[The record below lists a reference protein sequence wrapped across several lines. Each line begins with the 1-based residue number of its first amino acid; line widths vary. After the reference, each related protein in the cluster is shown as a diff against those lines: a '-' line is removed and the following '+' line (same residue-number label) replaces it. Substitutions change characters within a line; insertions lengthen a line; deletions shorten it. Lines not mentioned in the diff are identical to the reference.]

1 MPQIAK
7 DQQALVVE
15 KKHAEFTVASVP
27 VPKPG
32 KDEVLVKVY
41 SSALNPVDWKIQKH
55 GWFVEEYPAVL
66 GTDIAGEVVQLGE
79 GVSESGLVGIGD
91 RVFFQGLYERNEYR
105 GFQQYT
111 LADVHTL
118 AKIPSNVTYDQASS
132 IPVALTAAYVALY
145 NATPH
150 GLGFV
155 PPVRPDGKGKYA
167 NTPIVIL
174 GGSSSVGQYAIQ
186 LAKLSG
192 FSPIITTS
200 SLKHEEWLKSQG
212 ATHVV
217 DRNSPLTAQE
227 AEKLASQPVLTVFD
241 AISGADTQ
249 EQAIDLVAPG
259 GRIAVVLDVVDAVKA
274 KAEAQNKTTVRVL
287 GLKTFTPDH
296 VEKLRE
302 FWANATKLLEDGD
315 LKPNKVEVLPN
326 GLIGIAEGLKRLEAN
341 KVSGAKLVAHPQ
353 ESSS

>member
-1 MPQIAK
+1 MAQIAK
-7 DQQALVVE
+7 DQQALVLE
-15 KKHAEFTVASVP
+15 EKHAEFTIDSIP

-32 KDEVLVKVY
+32 KDEVLVKIY
-41 SSALNPVDWKIQKH
+41 SSALNPVDWKVQKH
-55 GWFVEEYPAVL
+55 GLYVENYPAVL

-91 RVFFQGLYERNEYR
+91 RVFFQGAFDGNEYR
-105 GFQQYT
+105 GFQQYA

-118 AKIPSNVTYDQASS
+118 AKIPSNVTYDQAAT
-132 IPVALTAAYVALY
+132 IPVAITAAYVGLY
-145 NATPH
+145 NAAPH

-155 PPVRPDGKGKYA
+155 PPVRPDGKDKYA

-192 FSPIITTS
+192 FNPIITTS

-217 DRNSPLTAQE
+217 DRNTPLTAQE

-259 GRIAVVLDVVDAVKA
+259 GRIAVVLEVVDAVKA
-274 KAEAQNKTTVRVL
+274 KVEAQNKTAVTVL
-287 GLKTFTPDH
+287 GLKTLTADH
-296 VEKLRE
+296 EEKLRE

-315 LKPNKVEVLPN
+315 LKVRYADITYV
-326 GLIGIAEGLKRLEAN
+326 KRITNFCL
-341 KVSGAKLVAHPQ
+341 
-353 ESSS
+353 